1 MSTRTALAIAIS
13 VTAAAVMA
21 GLLALG
27 SPARA
32 RERRFDT
39 KRVEHLA
46 QLTMF
51 VNGYHESNGRLPA
64 ALSELQRDVGYAAHL
79 RDPAT
84 AESYEYRVID
94 SSAYELC
101 ATFQQPS
108 KGGNRGWQHGAGRHC
123 FRQRPQYKT
132 DRR

>member
-13 VTAAAVMA
+13 VTAAAVTA

-27 SPARA
+27 SPATA

-46 QLTMF
+46 ELSNA
-51 VNGYHESNGRLPA
+51 VNTYHLSNRRLPT
-64 ALSELQRDVGYAAHL
+64 ALPDLEQELAYAVRF

-84 AESYEYRVID
+84 AQPYEYRVID
-94 SSAYELC
+94 SDFYELC

-108 KGGNRGWQHGAGRHC
+108 KGASRAWYHGLGRQC
-123 FRQRPQYKT
+123 FKRDAQNKE
-132 DRR
+132 